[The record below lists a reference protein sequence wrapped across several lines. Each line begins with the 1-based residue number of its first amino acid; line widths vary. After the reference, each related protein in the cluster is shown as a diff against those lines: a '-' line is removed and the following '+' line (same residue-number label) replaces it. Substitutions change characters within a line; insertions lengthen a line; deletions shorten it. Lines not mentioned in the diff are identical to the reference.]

1 MYCCYVI
8 DLCRVQ
14 VKFLYNCVLD
24 FCVYVYNE
32 EWLFIMNVKG
42 YVGNVKKFMNEFG
55 YFLDIFFLV
64 KGLG

>member
-1 MYCCYVI
+1 M
-8 DLCRVQ
+8 
-14 VKFLYNCVLD
+14 KFLYNCVLD

-42 YVGNVKKFMNEFG
+42 YVGMVFVVNVKKFMNEFG
-55 YFLDIFFLV
+55 YFLDIFLFV